1 MFPIVLCNCCTTW
14 TKSPRADSARAPSF
28 RIILLNA
35 FAIASAPIPMP
46 CERQKQALEVKFLS
60 RASRGNTGSG
70 SCESPLSSNSMFHS
84 LFTFLTVSKTEIL
97 NIMNPKLVKSKIVRK
112 QKSGVLRQHV
122 IVMRQNRTL
131 PKKSALRLT
140 LRSLRSHR
148 TIKDGFPDRSAF

>member
-1 MFPIVLCNCCTTW
+1 
-14 TKSPRADSARAPSF
+14 
-28 RIILLNA
+28 
-35 FAIASAPIPMP
+35 MP

-148 TIKDGFPDRSAF
+148 TIKDGFPDRSAFWVIAPITTRRNSSSVAIAAQEPLINWRRPRKNPTEIPRKQRL